1 MRKYCNILGLT
12 GSIATGKSTVSRIFK
27 KYGIPVIDADKIARD
42 VVKKGS
48 YGLKKIVD
56 EFGKEY
62 LNPDGTL
69 NRKKLADLIFSNKEA
84 KERLEK
90 IIHPLVRRKEAEI
103 IEKIREKDK
112 DIPIVVD
119 VPLLIETGSYKNYD
133 KIIVVYVPESIQ
145 IERLMKRD
153 GLTYEEALN
162 RVRNQM
168 NIEEKIKFA
177 DYVIDNSGSI
187 EDTEKQVVK
196 ILEEIR
202 WL

>member
-153 GLTYEEALN
+153 GLAYEDALK
-162 RVRNQM
+162 RIRNQM